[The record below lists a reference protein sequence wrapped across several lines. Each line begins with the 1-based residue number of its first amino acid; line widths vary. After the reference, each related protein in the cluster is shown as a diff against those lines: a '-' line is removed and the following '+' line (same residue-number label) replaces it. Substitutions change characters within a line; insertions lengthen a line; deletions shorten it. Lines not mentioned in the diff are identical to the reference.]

1 MYHHGVRITK
11 QSLIERSLMMMLQ
24 HIRSKRFRLAGTAIA
39 LLFVLAATIIGTVQL
54 LRGGLIF
61 FGEDYR
67 GQPTNSF
74 LGLAV
79 GWFGVAYFTLLIR
92 KIIREEDRH
101 RYLGHEEVTR
111 SGHHK

>member
-1 MYHHGVRITK
+1 
-11 QSLIERSLMMMLQ
+11 MLHQ
-24 HIRSKRFRLAGTAIA
+24 IRSKRFRLAGTTIA
-39 LLFVLAATIIGTVQL
+39 LLFVLAATIILTVQL

-67 GQPTNSF
+67 GQPANSF

-79 GWFGVAYFTLLIR
+79 GWFAVAFFILLIR

-101 RYLGHEEVTR
+101 KYLGHEKVTR
-111 SGHHK
+111 SGHHQ